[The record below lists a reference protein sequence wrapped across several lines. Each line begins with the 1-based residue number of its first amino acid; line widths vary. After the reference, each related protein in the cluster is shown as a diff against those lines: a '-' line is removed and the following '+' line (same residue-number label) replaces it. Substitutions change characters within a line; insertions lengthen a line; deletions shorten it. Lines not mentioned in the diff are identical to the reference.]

1 MADAMSAAFSSA
13 NAAPS
18 ILLGTMGTAMVEI
31 LFMAQLVRHP
41 VQALARRWW
50 CKSLFRAASA
60 AARNAPNR
68 DIRLL
73 RSGVTDP

>member
-1 MADAMSAAFSSA
+1 MADTMSAAFSSA

-18 ILLGTMGTAMVEI
+18 ILKGTMGMVEI

-50 CKSLFRAASA
+50 CKSLFRATRGQRRCAECTKS
-60 AARNAPNR
+60 
-68 DIRLL
+68 
-73 RSGVTDP
+73 

>member
-50 CKSLFRAASA
+50 CKSLFRATRGQRRCAECTKS
-60 AARNAPNR
+60 
-68 DIRLL
+68 
-73 RSGVTDP
+73 

>member
-18 ILLGTMGTAMVEI
+18 IPLGTMGTAMVEI

-50 CKSLFRAASA
+50 CKSLFRATRGQRRCAECTKS
-60 AARNAPNR
+60 
-68 DIRLL
+68 
-73 RSGVTDP
+73 

>member
-1 MADAMSAAFSSA
+1 MADTMSAAFSSA

-18 ILLGTMGTAMVEI
+18 IPLGTMGAAMVEI

-50 CKSLFRAASA
+50 CRSLFRATRGQRRCAECTKS
-60 AARNAPNR
+60 
-68 DIRLL
+68 
-73 RSGVTDP
+73 